1 MKNDKSKITFASINH
16 MKTKYRQLHVHTYL
30 DSLISAVN
38 RACEDL
44 EIRDSVHER
53 NLSFELV

>member
-1 MKNDKSKITFASINH
+1 